1 MNPRTSNSSPHYT
14 DEQRSHASGS
24 QRRDPVAYLALGKAS
39 STDLANT
46 LAEQLKEGL
55 TKIVANNVIASI
67 ISSHVAKLHAYNEAL
82 ATNLSS
88 LEYTNDRI
96 TNLLDR
102 SSLDTTTKT
111 ISSAA
116 EAMTTGVSTLATK
129 LDKLERVTVETTN
142 FKTYSDAFA
151 NQRRPKLIEHGSNP
165 SLTDRH
171 HYNRKNSH

>member
-1 MNPRTSNSSPHYT
+1 MPVAAAKEGIR
-14 DEQRSHASGS
+14 
-24 QRRDPVAYLALGKAS
+24 PVAY
-39 STDLANT
+39 
-46 LAEQLKEGL
+46 
-55 TKIVANNVIASI
+55 IASI
-67 ISSHVAKLHAYNEAL
+67 ISSHVAKLHASNEAL

-116 EAMTTGVSTLATK
+116 EAMTTGVSDLATK

-142 FKTYSDAFA
+142 FKTYSDALRTNAAPNSSNTAATPLSQTATITIGRTAIKDRQILVGPTGDILFT
-151 NQRRPKLIEHGSNP
+151 NLIDHSKP
-165 SLTDRH
+165 LLTIF
-171 HYNRKNSH
+171 KVL